1 MTPNTGSYSRNG
13 NTGTW
18 TGSASNVSITV
29 GDLYNYY
36 YNYYRNR
43 ISALSITYWTY
54 SED

>member
-1 MTPNTGSYSRNG
+1 MTPNSGSYSRNG

-29 GDLYNYY
+29 GGLYN
-36 YNYYRNR
+36 NYYRNR
-43 ISALSITYWTY
+43 ISALSVTYWTY